1 MTTSSPTSRLS
12 SRARPVLAR
21 SRARA
26 RAGGFTLIEL
36 AVALVGGLIVG
47 IAVVGL
53 SKEAT
58 NTFHEDMRAAQAQF
72 SVRTAI
78 DRLRADVARA
88 GFMATPNI
96 WGDPQLVTPDYATA
110 SMPTAPLNI
119 QRMAGIRLF
128 VSGSMKKANITGG
141 FPTPSVGGTDETSA
155 FSANNNLTPDAL
167 DITGNMNTVE
177 QYTVQTIGP
186 GIGCGGGTRLYLA
199 VENPPAWRLLNGA
212 GSDGGGSVDT
222 LKRAFIPVASERFAL
237 RLQDAQGRVQY
248 LEACDAG
255 ITPGT
260 PPQPYVDVSGTIQIL
275 NTGTGSGSGKKT
287 AGGET
292 GFFSGS
298 QINPVLTVRYKLST
312 PHAMYADLNPGGGDA
327 GVDSRFDLYR
337 YYINTAG
344 AEVGTPDLI
353 AEYAVDLKF
362 AFSVDNTATGAPN
375 PPPLDRTQVTYPFDD
390 ATNNAKYGGP
400 TAGVVD
406 VFGPQRI
413 RSVRIRLATRTAVAD
428 RATAVA
434 PPAFTPADYT
444 NLLRYCT
451 TPTLPCGGFARVRTV
466 ITEVNLNNIA
476 RGSYP

>member
-1 MTTSSPTSRLS
+1 MPNTSLTPRHTL
-12 SRARPVLAR
+12 SRAR
-21 SRARA
+21 
-26 RAGGFTLIEL
+26 GFTLIEL

-78 DRLRADVARA
+78 DRLRGDVSRA

-96 WGDPQLVTPDYATA
+96 WGDPQLVTPDYVTA

-128 VSGSMKKANITGG
+128 VGGSVKKANITGG
-141 FPTPSVGGTDETSA
+141 YPVPGTAGTDDASP
-155 FSANNNLTPDAL
+155 FSANNNLSPDAI
-167 DITGNMNTVE
+167 DISGNMNTVE
-177 QYTVQTIGP
+177 VYNVQTVGP
-186 GIGCGGGTRLYLA
+186 GLGCAGGTRLYLA
-199 VENPPAWRLLNGA
+199 VENPPAYRLLNGP
-212 GSDGGGSVDT
+212 GNDGGPTAALDT
-222 LKRAFIPVASERFAL
+222 LKRAFIPVAGERFAL

-248 LEACDAG
+248 LETCDVG

-260 PPQPYVDVSGTIQIL
+260 PPQVYVDVTGTIQIL
-275 NTGTGSGSGKKT
+275 NTGTGAGSGKKT
-287 AGGET
+287 AGGES

-298 QINPVLTVRYKLST
+298 QINPVLTVRYKISP
-312 PHAMYADLNPGGGDA
+312 PHPAYVDLNPGGGDA

-362 AFSVDNTATGAPN
+362 GLSVDNTASAAPN
-375 PPPLDRTQVTYPFDD
+375 PPPLDRTQISYPFDD
-390 ATNNAKYGGP
+390 GANNAKYGGP
-400 TAGVVD
+400 TNNAVNAL
-406 VFGPQRI
+406 GPQRI

-428 RATAVA
+428 RQSLVS
-434 PPAFTPADYT
+434 PAFTPPDYA

-451 TPTLPCGGFARVRTV
+451 TPTVCGGYARVRTV

-476 RGSYP
+476 RGTYP